1 MFFSRK
7 KDEKEP
13 QKAAWFVE
21 YCTANVNIVF
31 LVEEQIPMVAFS
43 PHHSPDGIMVG
54 FADWRSPSEICSET
68 SEISE
73 HSEDS
78 DDSVTLT
85 TIKMED
91 FSKNA
96 CAGKDRGKWG

>member
-1 MFFSRK
+1 M
-7 KDEKEP
+7 
-13 QKAAWFVE
+13 E

-54 FADWRSPSEICSET
+54 FADWRSPSEICSEY
-68 SEISE
+68 
-73 HSEDS
+73 SEDS

-91 FSKNA
+91 LSKSA
-96 CAGKDRGKWG
+96 FAAKIKQH